1 MDIIIVSGLSGAGKS
16 RTAAVLEDLG
26 YYCVD
31 NIPSTLLST
40 LYKLCKESNDS
51 TMKRVA
57 VVVDVRGNDNYEE
70 MYLNLEKFR
79 KENHFCS
86 YG

>member
-31 NIPSTLLST
+31 NIPVSMMP
-40 LYKLCKESNDS
+40 KFVELCLATSGRYEH
-51 TMKRVA
+51 VA
-57 VVVDVRGNDNYEE
+57 LVSDVRAITDFQELFIALDDIKDMG
-70 MYLNLEKFR
+70 
-79 KENHFCS
+79 
-86 YG
+86 

>member
-31 NIPSTLLST
+31 NIPVSMMS
-40 LYKLCKESNDS
+40 KFVELCI
-51 TMKRVA
+51 A
-57 VVVDVRGNDNYEE
+57 V
-70 MYLNLEKFR
+70 
-79 KENHFCS
+79 
-86 YG
+86 